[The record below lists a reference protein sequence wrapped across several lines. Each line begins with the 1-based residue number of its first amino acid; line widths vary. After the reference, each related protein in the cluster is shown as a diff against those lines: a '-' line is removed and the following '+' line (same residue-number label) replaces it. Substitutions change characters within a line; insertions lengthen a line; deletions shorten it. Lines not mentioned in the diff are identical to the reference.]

1 MSNFDDLFEAN
12 KEFIKEFKTLPVEEV
27 SFPRGLNGLKEY
39 SDSKTLYKKG
49 TPIHV
54 KGAHRH
60 KEKG

>member
-1 MSNFDDLFEAN
+1 MMIAEESDIQ
-12 KEFIKEFKTLPVEEV
+12 EFIANFKEEFRNFTCRRI

-54 KGAHRH
+54 KGAIYI
-60 KEKG
+60 